1 MAANPTT
8 ICNLALAHL
17 GEDQLMSLDDD
28 SREAQFCKRFYDQTR
43 DEVIQSHA
51 WNFAIRR
58 AVLSRLSEAPPF
70 GWAWQ
75 YQLPA
80 DCLRILQLNGHDV
93 SRREGRYEVEGG
105 RLLTNDDECAVR
117 YLRRVEDAALFP
129 PLFVEALALKIAT
142 RLAKPLT
149 GSTSE
154 VERLLT
160 EYERITKPLA
170 MRADA
175 LEGRPAVRPAWVE
188 SDFVRARRG
197 GI

>member
-17 GEDQLMSLDDD
+17 GEDHLMSLDDD

-43 DEVIQSHA
+43 DEVIQSHP

-58 AVLSRLSEAPPF
+58 AVLSRLAEAPAF

-93 SRREGRYEVEGG
+93 SKREGRYEVEGG

-170 MRADA
+170 MRTDA